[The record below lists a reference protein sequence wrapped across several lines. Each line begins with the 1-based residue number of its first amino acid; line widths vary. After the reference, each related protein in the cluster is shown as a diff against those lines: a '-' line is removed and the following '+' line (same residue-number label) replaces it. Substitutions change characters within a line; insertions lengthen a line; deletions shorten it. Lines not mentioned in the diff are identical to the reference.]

1 MHNTLLRVDRFLQAR
16 WVTEDN
22 TRYNASRYRRVS
34 REFIQYVLDGLVA
47 HYTDY
52 DNVLL
57 AAATRLRNDTS
68 FNTIP
73 FVMLRNTQR
82 YSNPALDTI
91 TYLLEAY
98 ENITP
103 ETADTIECEAAAALI
118 ETNLYEETLGDYGSG
133 TLYPWS
139 WRRVPPALYTQPP
152 PPSRM
157 PSIAP

>member
-1 MHNTLLRVDRFLQAR
+1 MHNTLLRVDRFLEAR

-34 REFIQYVLDGLVA
+34 RAFIRYILDGLIV

-52 DNVLL
+52 NNVLL
-57 AAATRLRNDTS
+57 AAATLLRN
-68 FNTIP
+68 NTHFDEVP
-73 FVMLRNTQR
+73 FVVLRNTQR

-91 TYLLEAY
+91 AYLLEAY

-103 ETADTIECEAAAALI
+103 ESSESIQCEAAAASI
-118 ETNLYEETLGDYGSG
+118 ETDLYEETLDDYGPG

-139 WRRVPPALYTQPP
+139 WKRTPLSLYT
-152 PPSRM
+152 PPSRP
-157 PSIAP
+157 PSITPE